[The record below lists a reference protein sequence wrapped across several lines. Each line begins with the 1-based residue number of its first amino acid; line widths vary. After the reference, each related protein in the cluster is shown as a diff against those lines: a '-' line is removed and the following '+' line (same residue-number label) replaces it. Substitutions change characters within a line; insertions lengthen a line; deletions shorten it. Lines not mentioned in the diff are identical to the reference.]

1 MPRPRK
7 NPEGSGLNV
16 GPSKPAS
23 TPEGRENQLIAL
35 ATDLAEKRLREGTAS
50 SAEVVHFLKLGSSE
64 NRLKRDI
71 LKEERKLVTA
81 KTEALESA
89 KKSEELFE
97 RALNAF
103 KEYSGEGG
111 GEEEEDE

>member
-1 MPRPRK
+1 MGRPRK
-7 NPEGSGLNV
+7 NSSETGLNC
-16 GPSKPAS
+16 GPLKPAS

-50 SAEVVHFLKLGSSE
+50 SAEVVHYLKLGSSE

-71 LKEERKLVTA
+71 LREERKLMIA

-97 RALNAF
+97 KALNAF
-103 KEYSGEGG
+103 KEYSGDVSL
-111 GEEEEDE
+111 EEEE